1 MRVLLVSNQ
10 YAPVI
15 GGIEVFLRQLAPT
28 LQARGHEVAVLT
40 GMHRDA
46 TAPREVLDGVTV
58 FRTDIVRAVTR
69 KDPFAIARC
78 RRAALAAA
86 AEFAPDVIH
95 AHDSGPNLWA
105 VAVSGLPLLAT
116 VHGSTELYAREQL
129 EPIARQLAKCG
140 WVTGVSQSVAD
151 DVIALVPS
159 LAGRVSVVANG
170 VSVPPDPPA
179 AHPGGR
185 NIVAAGR
192 MVPQK
197 GFDVLLRAFAQIA
210 AHDPDASL
218 RIVGDGPLRSQLEK
232 LAATLGVADRV
243 DMSGAVRHTAMA
255 GVFAAASV
263 VAMPSRLE
271 GMPLVALEAGLAAR
285 PVVAT
290 PVQGLGEVV
299 IHGETGLLVPPDDP
313 TALAGA
319 ISELL
324 NDSARS
330 SRLGEAAR
338 RHVVAHHSLSAT
350 AAAFEELYLRVIS
363 RDT

>member
-1 MRVLLVSNQ
+1 VRVLLVSNQ

-40 GMHRDA
+40 GMHADA
-46 TAPREVLDGVTV
+46 TAPHEVLDGTAV
-58 FRTDIVRAVTR
+58 FRTDIVRAVAR

-105 VAVSGLPLLAT
+105 VAVSGVPLLAT
-116 VHGSTELYAREQL
+116 VHSSTALHAPEQL
-129 EPIARQLAKCG
+129 GPIARQLAQCG
-140 WVTGVSQSVAD
+140 WATGVSQSVAD
-151 DVIALVPS
+151 DVVALVPS

-170 VSVPPDPPA
+170 VSVPTEPPV

-192 MVPQK
+192 MVPEK
-197 GFDVLLRAFAQIA
+197 GFDVLLHAFAQIA
-210 AHDPDASL
+210 ALDADARL
-218 RIVGDGPLRSQLEK
+218 RIVGDGPLRSQLVK
-232 LAATLGVADRV
+232 LAATLGVANRV
-243 DMSGAVRHTAMA
+243 DMSGAVRHTAMKD
-255 GVFAAASV
+255 VFATASV

-271 GMPLVALEAGLAAR
+271 GMPLVALEAAVAAR

-290 PVQGLGEVV
+290 PVQGVV
-299 IHGETGLLVPPDDP
+299 IHGETGLLVPPDDA
-313 TALAGA
+313 TALADA

-324 NDSARS
+324 NDPVRS

-338 RHVVAHHSLSAT
+338 RHVIANHSMSAT
-350 AAAFEELYLRVIS
+350 TDAYEALYRRVIS
-363 RDT
+363 PPR